1 MGLSSGRFGAA
12 SADPRTQEN
21 HMPRAIWSGSISF
34 GLVNIPVKLCTAV
47 SRKSV
52 RFNQLDSETGT
63 RIKQRRINPDTGE
76 EVSNDQIV
84 KGYELGE
91 GRYLTVSDEELASLD
106 PVAGR
111 TIDLQEFVL
120 QSEIDPVFYD
130 SAYYLVPDPVAKKAY
145 ALLVHAMEEADR
157 VGVARFVMRTKQY
170 LAAMRVRDGH
180 LMLSTM
186 VYNDE
191 LNAAED
197 LDGLEGLCDVEL
209 TDAELQMAEQ
219 LIESL
224 ASPFE
229 PAKYQDTYRN
239 QVLELIDRKDAGE
252 EIVVSAEGPTQ
263 EKVIDL
269 MAALEA
275 SVATAKESRKRHPA
289 AAAKAKTQATKTT
302 SGAKKSALTT
312 KKTAAKKTA
321 AKKPAPKKPAR
332 KVS

>member
-1 MGLSSGRFGAA
+1 
-12 SADPRTQEN
+12 
-21 HMPRAIWSGSISF
+21 MPRAIWSGSISF
-34 GLVNIPVKLCTAV
+34 GLVNIPVKLYTAV

-63 RIKQRRINPDTGE
+63 RIKQRRVNPDTGE

-91 GRYLTVSDEELASLD
+91 GRYVTVSDEEFASLD

-130 SAYYLVPDPVAKKAY
+130 SAYYLVPDPMAKKAY

-197 LDGLEGLCDVEL
+197 LDGLEGLTDVEL

-239 QVLELIDRKDAGE
+239 QVLELIDRKAAGE
-252 EIVVSAEGPTQ
+252 EIVVSTESPTQ

-275 SVATAKESRKRHPA
+275 SVAAAKESRKRHPA
-289 AAAKAKTQATKTT
+289 AGANAKARATKTA
-302 SGAKKSALTT
+302 SGAKKSASRT
-312 KKTAAKKTA
+312 KKAAAKKTA
-321 AKKPAPKKPAR
+321 AKKPAPKKAAR
-332 KVS
+332 KAS